1 MKKTRES
8 AILPYNS
15 AKIKEHYL
23 ITTFL
28 GGWAVLNTEEFRK
41 LNSLNIAADT
51 TLVDKL
57 RKNRI
62 LLETDN
68 LDKITD
74 DFRRL
79 RSNLFIDTGL
89 HIAVVTE
96 YCNLDC
102 LYCQT
107 NKKKKNNMS
116 LEAATG
122 ILGYLFASRNQA
134 VRLEFQ
140 GGEPLLNWPVVKF
153 LIEHSRKQ
161 NKLEKKNLAISLV
174 SNLVLLDKEKIDYLI
189 KHDVEVCTSLDG
201 PGVIHNQNRLSR
213 KDEGVHKIVIGKL
226 KLLNDIYKRKKLD
239 KRIGALLTVTK
250 QSFPYFK
257 QIIDEYVDLGFDSIH
272 LRPINKLGQAAVNW
286 DKIGYTADEFN
297 HFWRKS
303 LDYILELNKKGMK
316 IKEVMTAN
324 MLRKILAKKDPF
336 YVDLD
341 SPCGAARS
349 QLAYAP
355 NGDVYTCDEARMLNN
370 DMFKLGNVLKDKFQD
385 VMRNQNLFYTTQSSL
400 LNLWDYNSAFCIW
413 SGTCPVMN
421 FYEQDNPVVKI
432 TQTAKHK
439 IHQFQFNYIF
449 EKIIYDQQAYDIFK
463 NWAG

>member
-1 MKKTRES
+1 MKKITES

-15 AKIKEHYL
+15 AKIREHYL
-23 ITTFL
+23 ITTL
-28 GGWAVLNTEEFRK
+28 WGGWVVLDADEFKK
-41 LNSLNIAADT
+41 LNSLDIGT
-51 TLVDKL
+51 GSPLVDKL

-62 LLETDN
+62 LLETGN
-68 LDKITD
+68 LDKIVD
-74 DFRRL
+74 DFRQL
-79 RSNLFIDTGL
+79 RSNLFVDTGL

-96 YCNLDC
+96 YCNLNC
-102 LYCQT
+102 VYCQT
-107 NKKKKNNMS
+107 NKKNQNNMN
-116 LEAATG
+116 LEAAAG
-122 ILGYLFASRNQA
+122 ILGYLFASRNQF

-189 KHDVEVCTSLDG
+189 RYDVEVCTSLDG
-201 PGVIHNQNRLSR
+201 PGVIHNQNRLSGN
-213 KDEGVHKIVIGKL
+213 DEGVYNTVIEKI
-226 KLLNDIYKRKKLD
+226 KLLGGIYKRKKLN
-239 KRIGALLTVTK
+239 KRIGALLTVTR
-250 QSFPYFK
+250 QSFPYFR

-286 DKIGYTADEFN
+286 EKIGYTAEEFN
-297 HFWRKS
+297 EFWGKS
-303 LDYILELNKKGMK
+303 MDYILDLNKKGIE

-324 MLRKILAKKDPF
+324 MLRKIIAKKDPF

-370 DMFKLGNVLKDKFQD
+370 DMFRLGNVLKDKFQD
-385 VMRNQNLFYTTQSSL
+385 IMRNQNLFYTTQASL
-400 LNLWDYNSAFCIW
+400 LNLWDYNSAFCVW

-421 FYEQDNPVVKI
+421 FYEQNNPVVKI
-432 TQTAKHK
+432 TQTAKYK

-449 EKIIYDQQAYDIFK
+449 EKIIYDKQAYEIFK
-463 NWAG
+463 GWAN